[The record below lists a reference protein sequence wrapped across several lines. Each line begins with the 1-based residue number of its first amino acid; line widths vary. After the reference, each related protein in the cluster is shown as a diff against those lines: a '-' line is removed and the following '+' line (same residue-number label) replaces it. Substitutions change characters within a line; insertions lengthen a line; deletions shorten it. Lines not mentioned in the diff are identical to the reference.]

1 MRLPAPV
8 FLHFCPLMRQVRL
21 VLPVALALFILGCS
35 NDSGTF
41 QGYVEG
47 DFVYMASSQAGQLEH
62 LYVKRGQ
69 EVNTN
74 DPLFSLECGQELA
87 LVAQREADLKS
98 TQALLKDMLTG
109 ERPLELDVTRAQL
122 EQARAVAHDS
132 ALMLKR
138 NETLY
143 AEGGIAKATLDNHR
157 AAAETDAARVV
168 QMESQLGV
176 GELPSREERIKAQ
189 EALVESASGAL
200 AQARWLL
207 DQKRVATYQA
217 GLVYDTMFR
226 EGEWVPAGS
235 PVARLL
241 PPQNIYVRF
250 FVPQTA
256 LSGLH
261 VDQCIAIHI
270 DNAADVPATIS
281 YISSEAEYTPPV
293 IFSNET
299 RSKLVYLIEAYPTP
313 KDAVRL
319 HPGQPVSV
327 SVAP

>member
-1 MRLPAPV
+1 MVGMIFAGKCFCRMLRQAAFALLPASML
-8 FLHFCPLMRQVRL
+8 F
-21 VLPVALALFILGCS
+21 VAGCS
-35 NDSGTF
+35 SDSDTF

-69 EVNTN
+69 QANTG
-74 DPLFSLECGQELA
+74 DQLFSLECGQEIA
-87 LVAQREADLKS
+87 QVAQREADFKS
-98 TQALLKDMLTG
+98 AQALLNDMLTG
-109 ERPLELDVTRAQL
+109 QRPLELDVTRAQL
-122 EQARAVAHDS
+122 EQAKALAHDS

-138 NETLY
+138 NEALY
-143 AEGGIAKATLDNHR
+143 AQGGIAKASLDNYR
-157 AAAETDAARVV
+157 AAAETDAARVA

-189 EALVESASGAL
+189 EALVESATAAL
-200 AQARWLL
+200 AQARWQL
-207 DQKRVATYQA
+207 DQKRVATYQV

-256 LSGLH
+256 LAGLH
-261 VDQCIAIHI
+261 VDQNIAIHI
-270 DNAADVPATIS
+270 DNAPDMPAIIT

-293 IFSNET
+293 IFSNDT

-313 KDAVRL
+313 EDAVRL